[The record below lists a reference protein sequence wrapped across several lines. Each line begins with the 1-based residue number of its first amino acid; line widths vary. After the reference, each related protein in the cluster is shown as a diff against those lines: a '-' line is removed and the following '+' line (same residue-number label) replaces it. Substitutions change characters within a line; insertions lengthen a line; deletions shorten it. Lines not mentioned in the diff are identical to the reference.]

1 MNDKTYDCLNEDFL
15 ARCRAITNHYE
26 SKKGTWPAKDQI
38 LKIYEEVAEIHKAKD
53 YHNLVEECCDTILAV
68 ITLLDLV
75 GLPYSKINQVMEKT
89 LQKVE
94 SRMK

>member
-26 SKKGTWPAKDQI
+26 AKKGTWPAKDQI

-53 YHNLVEECCDTILAV
+53 CHSMIKECCDTILAV

-75 GLPYSKINQVMEKT
+75 GLPHSKINQVMEKT

-94 SRMK
+94 ARMK